1 MAGKS
6 LAFDIKI
13 NGVGLGQKELDS
25 IEKGAKK
32 AKTAVD
38 DLTKAWKSNENE
50 IENMARKQAQVA
62 SAERRFNK
70 AAKDELKAENE
81 IRKTNSAI
89 RKKQVQDAIEA
100 DSKQKRSIEGLRLI
114 VRDLRKEYNQL
125 SEDQLNNRGGKA
137 MLKQLQQEEALLQK
151 REGAYGLRARNVGN
165 YPGQQIASNL
175 TGGLIGNGAAAGA
188 AVAVTAV
195 VALTKQLIDLNVEI
209 DTLQANVRKTTGLNT
224 QQVENLT
231 ERLRGLDTTT
241 TLQDLLKIAEDAG
254 RFGVTG
260 EKSIGDFTE
269 AVEILNVALGDE
281 FGGGVEEITNKLSS
295 LSTLFYGLTN
305 DGTVLAERF
314 LHIGNALNALAADG
328 NASANGITDIATR
341 IAGTSKT
348 FGFTESQI
356 LGISAAI
363 ESMGINAERGAG
375 GFNTLN
381 KRIRSNVTDI
391 SATIGIAEKDLTK
404 LLDTKPYEA
413 MTTVINGLFKA
424 SKGSPT
430 ELSGIL
436 KDVKLSG
443 EGVADIVFNFARQN
457 DLLNRS
463 LAVSEVNLPNVT
475 SLTNEYGNQMESAG
489 AKITLLKNALS
500 DVFISENGQSVV
512 GRWADTFRLLLDQAD
527 SFGDQLIGVS
537 AAVTNFST
545 LGLSGATDDYTR
557 NRLKTQAQKNAEAE
571 AIRQQAALREQRII
585 GLSQGKTGIEQFAN
599 AQAPNLL
606 SFFVDPNAKTPLTKE
621 QIAELKRAA
630 KEAARIAKQE
640 AERLEKERIAKGE
653 AGSVTFITKD
663 ISDLKQLMDRTYDS
677 KLLSGYA
684 LQLDA
689 LNTKLEEAQLRTRV
703 LTSKALNKKNGNDDL
718 LGILPSRINIGNVE
732 QLNPDDAGV
741 GKFAEG
747 IKGVQAAADKIRD
760 DENKK
765 DSEFRS
771 QIYDQAVESA
781 YTTFDAIAEIENN
794 YYDRKKDKAL
804 QRLDEEYKEKFE
816 AIKGNNTLEIALQKE
831 LDAKKEAIEKKEFK
845 RQQNQAILLA
855 NINGALG
862 LISAFKNGFLAGLP
876 AAIGI
881 AVNTA
886 AQIAIIKSQKFAK
899 GGFTGY
905 GTGQRDETGHI
916 PVGTVHDGEWVGNK
930 KFVTENPS
938 LFNYLERVQAN
949 KYRPFASGGFT
960 SPQLPIPQ
968 VFNSID
974 QANSVNGG
982 SRFSRQELM
991 ELKAVLFEGTYQGT
1005 YLGGDEKHRQAE
1017 RNNLAVK
1024 NSQR

>member
-114 VRDLRKEYNQL
+114 VRDLRKEYNKL
-125 SEDQLNNRGGKA
+125 SEAQLNNRGGKA

-151 REGAYGLRARNVGN
+151 RERAYGLAARNVGN
-165 YPGQQIASNL
+165 YPQAAGQIASNL
-175 TGGLIGNGAAAGA
+175 TGGLVGGGVVGGAVAGAAAA
-188 AVAVTAV
+188 AALVTSV
-195 VALTKQLIDLNVEI
+195 IRLNSEI
-209 DTLQANVRKTTGLNT
+209 DGLQADVRKTTGLNAEA
-224 QQVENLT
+224 V
-231 ERLRGLDTTT
+231 ERLTDRLRALDTST
-241 TLQDLLKIAEDAG
+241 TLQELLDISKIAG
-254 RFGVTG
+254 RFGVEG
-260 EKSIGDFTE
+260 EKSVGDFTE
-269 AVEILNVALGDE
+269 AVNLLNIALGDN
-281 FGGGVEEITNKLSS
+281 FAGGAEEITTQVSKLSNVLYGATS
-295 LSTLFYGLTN
+295 NGTELADNFLHLGNVINVLDNKTNATADEIVDASIRFGSLAKSLGLSASETIGLSTGFLDLGINVERGSGAMIRFNSVIRTKLKEVSEQIGVSQEDFKNLLNTKPVDAMILVITKLKERFGSDQVGLIGALKQMGLGSAN
-305 DGTVLAERF
+305 VQELVLAMSNNLDRF
-314 LHIGNALNALAADG
+314 N
-328 NASANGITDIATR
+328 
-341 IAGTSKT
+341 
-348 FGFTESQI
+348 
-356 LGISAAI
+356 
-363 ESMGINAERGAG
+363 
-375 GFNTLN
+375 
-381 KRIRSNVTDI
+381 
-391 SATIGIAEKDLTK
+391 
-404 LLDTKPYEA
+404 
-413 MTTVINGLFKA
+413 
-424 SKGSPT
+424 
-430 ELSGIL
+430 
-436 KDVKLSG
+436 
-443 EGVADIVFNFARQN
+443 DIVNTSNAYIGSTN
-457 DLLNRS
+457 SLL
-463 LAVSEVNLPNVT
+463 AEQA
-475 SLTNEYGNQMESAG
+475 NQMDSLPDAWNR
-489 AKITLLKNALS
+489 LKNALADLAVDS
-500 DVFISENGQSVV
+500 DFQEWMKSNVNSVTEFIEVISGGGGLAYTIDKLAGKTFEGTLLGDYYENRANELVKLIKRRKAAAKEVV
-512 GRWADTFRLLLDQAD
+512 ERLTKDDVINPLFD
-527 SFGDQLIGVS
+527 SK
-537 AAVTNFST
+537 NFSKDT
-545 LGLSGATDDYTR
+545 SLGSTTNTKVLTPEEKAAIKKKLEEIAKETE
-557 NRLKTQAQKNAEAE
+557 RLRKEAE
-571 AIRQQAALREQRII
+571 A
-585 GLSQGKTGIEQFAN
+585 
-599 AQAPNLL
+599 
-606 SFFVDPNAKTPLTKE
+606 
-621 QIAELKRAA
+621 
-630 KEAARIAKQE
+630 
-640 AERLEKERIAKGE
+640 KG
-653 AGSVTFITKD
+653 AFGSISYITKD
-663 ISDLKQLMDRTYDS
+663 ISDLKQLMDKTYDS

-684 LQLDA
+684 LQLDE
-689 LNTKLEEAQLRTRV
+689 LNKKLEEAQLRTRV
-703 LTSKALNKKNGNDDL
+703 ITSKAINKKNGNDDL

-760 DENKK
+760 DEKKK

-899 GGFTGY
+899 GGFTGT